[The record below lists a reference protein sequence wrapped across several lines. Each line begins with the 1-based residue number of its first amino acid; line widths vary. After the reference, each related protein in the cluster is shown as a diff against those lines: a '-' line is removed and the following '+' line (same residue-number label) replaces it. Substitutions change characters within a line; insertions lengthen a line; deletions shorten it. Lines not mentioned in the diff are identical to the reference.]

1 MLLVVVLRFW
11 TLNMR
16 DGIIE
21 DSMRTNSDATTLI
34 ITRCTVL
41 PDAWLVL
48 ISSPPLDA
56 LVCAYMLLPSRIAFN
71 IHGIDCIMLVEAIG
85 HSYSALI
92 SMRED
97 VVKFY

>member
-16 DGIIE
+16 DGIME
-21 DSMRTNSDATTLI
+21 DSMRRNSHATTLI

-48 ISSPPLDA
+48 ISSSTVDT
-56 LVCAYMLLPSRIAFN
+56 LVCAYKLLPRRIAFN
-71 IHGIDCIMLVEAIG
+71 IHGIDCIMLVEVIG
-85 HSYSALI
+85 NSYSALI

-97 VVKFY
+97 MVKFY